1 MEALMGLTVGQIV
14 GWVAAGLA
22 ALSVVIEFNK
32 KIKFNPLSAAL
43 RWIGKRTNGELTE
56 KIDKMEKKIDSLEG
70 SIGDLERNDIIDCRR
85 EILQF
90 ADELRRGVK
99 HSQETFD
106 QILSDID
113 AYDKYCDKHAEFKNN
128 KTIAA
133 RKKILEIYSK
143 RLDDNDFL

>member
-1 MEALMGLTVGQIV
+1 MDALMGLTVGQIV
-14 GWVAAGLA
+14 GWVAAALA
-22 ALSVVIEFNK
+22 ALSVVIEFSK

-43 RWIGKRTNGELTE
+43 KWIGKRTNGELLT
-56 KIDKMEKKIDSLEG
+56 KIDGLEKKVDGLEG
-70 SIGDLERNDIIDCRR
+70 SIADLEKNDVVDCRR

-106 QILSDID
+106 QILADID
-113 AYDKYCDKHAEFKNN
+113 TYDRYCSKHENFQNN

-133 RKKILEIYSK
+133 KKKILDVYSK
-143 RLDDNDFL
+143 CMDENTFL